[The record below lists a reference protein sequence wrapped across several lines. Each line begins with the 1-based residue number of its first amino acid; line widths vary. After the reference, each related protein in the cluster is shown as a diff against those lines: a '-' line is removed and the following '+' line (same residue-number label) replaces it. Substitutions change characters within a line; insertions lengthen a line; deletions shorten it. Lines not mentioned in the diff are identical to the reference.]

1 MKKALLL
8 MIAILVASIGSAT
21 AQNLTVQGT
30 VVAEKDGS
38 PIAGAYVLVSGTTI
52 GTITDGQGQFSI
64 SGVPSDSKEVIVTF
78 LGMTTV
84 SAPVQA
90 GPIKIVMH
98 EDATY
103 LDDVVV
109 VAFGATTKE
118 AFTGSATVVK
128 SDELAR
134 RQTTDVTNALVGK
147 VAGLQLRGNSG
158 QPGSSS
164 GSINIRGL
172 SSMYADIQPLV
183 IVDGS
188 PYTASL
194 TNIPQ
199 SDIESV
205 TVLKDAA
212 SAALYGARGAAGVI
226 IITTKTGKSKEA
238 VINVDMKWGVNSKAL
253 QDYDLVTDPGEYY
266 EAYYAQLYNKYFYGD
281 GMLHEQADLQA
292 NQQMLKNLQYNVFS
306 YPEGENLIV
315 NGKLNPK
322 ATLGRKVTY
331 NDTDYWMMPDNWTD
345 AAYKNSLRQ
354 EYNLSIN
361 GGTDRSNYYMSL
373 GYLNEDGIVDHS
385 NFQRVSAR
393 IKADY
398 NAKKWLKVGANLGFV
413 HSDQNQNSNW
423 GTDAGAANLF
433 AYTSSIGAIYP
444 IYVRTVDADGNVSIK
459 KDQYGNPAYDY
470 GVAATGYGVTRPYL
484 STGNP
489 LGANNYNKY
498 VTGGNQLNANA
509 FADIL
514 FTDYLKM
521 SINSTVIWGNS
532 TTSSFGNMFYGSSAA
547 SGGEISKAA
556 SEGFRTNNV
565 QTLTYF
571 DSFGSHNVTAMLGHE
586 YYNAKTK
593 NLSAHAKGM
602 FTPEIQEIGAAATK
616 DDSNSYST
624 EYNVEGFFVSA
635 QYDYANKYYA
645 SVSFRRDATSYFAPE
660 NRWGNFWSVGGAWII
675 SKENFMQNT
684 AWVDL
689 LKFKASVGQQGNDS
703 IGSYNYVDIY
713 KLSKATDTSMSA
725 AFAQKGNPDIT
736 WETTTNTNVGL
747 EFSFFQGRL
756 SGGLDVY
763 NKKTTDLLFW
773 TSIPESSGSRGM
785 YDNIG
790 DIRNYGVELSLNASL
805 VRTNLVDWSVFGN
818 LSHNKTRILTLPP
831 SKILDGGFSESANGY
846 LAYYYREG
854 GELNN
859 YYAPCYAG
867 VDELGKAM
875 FYKDVVK
882 VDAEGKE
889 TVIEKGTTTYDFN
902 DATKYEH
909 GSILPK
915 VFGGFGTELRIAGFD
930 LSLMFDYQIGGKVF
944 DMYYQGVVGSSENA
958 QGAGTAIHKDWK
970 KAWSPTNTSSNLPR
984 WQYGDSFSAA
994 SSDLFL
1000 TDASYLNFQ
1009 SFMVGY
1015 TIPEKLFRNKC
1026 KMRVYA
1032 AGENLWFWSARK
1044 GLDPRYAFE
1053 GNLNVLSYS
1062 PVRTISG
1069 GIQFTF

>member
-1 MKKALLL
+1 MKKRLVLL
-8 MIAILVASIGSAT
+8 MTCLFASIGLVM
-21 AQNLTVQGT
+21 AQNKQITGT
-30 VVAEKDGS
+30 VVSEAGE
-38 PIAGAYVLVSGTTI
+38 PLVGAYVIIEDANVGAMTDDAGAFTLNDVPATAKKLVVSM
-52 GTITDGQGQFSI
+52 
-64 SGVPSDSKEVIVTF
+64 
-78 LGMTTV
+78 LGMTTKV
-84 SAPVQA
+84 VDIVP
-90 GPIKIVMH
+90 GPINVTLAT
-98 EDATY
+98 DAEY

-128 SDELAR
+128 SDEIAK

-147 VAGLQLRGNSG
+147 VAGFQMRGGSG

-164 GSINIRGL
+164 GSINIRGI
-172 SSMYADIQPLV
+172 SSMYAGTEPLV

-226 IITTKTGKSKEA
+226 IITTKKGKTRDA
-238 VINVDMKWGVNSKAL
+238 VVNVDMKWGVNSRAI
-253 QDYDLVTDPGEYY
+253 QNYDLVTDPGEYY

-281 GMLHEQADLQA
+281 GMNQVDADLKA
-292 NQQMLKNLQYNVFS
+292 NQQMLSDLQYNVFS

-315 NGKLNPK
+315 NGKLNPN
-322 ATLGRKVTY
+322 ATLGRKVSY
-331 NDTDYWMMPDNWTD
+331 NGTDYWLTPDNWTD
-345 AAYKNSLRQ
+345 EAYKNSLRQ
-354 EYNLSIN
+354 EYNFSIN
-361 GGTDRSNYYMSL
+361 GGSDRSSYYMSL

-385 NFQRVSAR
+385 NFERISAR
-393 IKADY
+393 VKADY
-398 NAKKWLKVGANLGFV
+398 QAKKWMKVGANVGFV
-413 HSDQNQNSNW
+413 HSVQDQNSNW
-423 GTDAGAANLF
+423 GTSASSANLF
-433 AYTSSIGAIYP
+433 AYTSSVGAIYP
-444 IYVRTVDADGNVSIK
+444 VYVRVVDADGNVSIK
-459 KDQYGNPAYDY
+459 QDEYGNPAYDY

-498 VTGGNQLNANA
+498 GVIGNQMNANA
-509 FADIL
+509 YADIL
-514 FTDYLKM
+514 FTDFLKM

-532 TTSSFGNMFYGSSAA
+532 GISSFGNMFYGSSAA
-547 SGGEISKAA
+547 SGGEIEKAT

-571 DSFGSHNVTAMLGHE
+571 DTFGLHNVTAMLGHE
-586 YYNAKTK
+586 YYNAKTRY
-593 NLSAHAKGM
+593 LSAHAKGM
-602 FTPEIQEIGAAATK
+602 FTPEIPEIGAAATK
-616 DDSNSYST
+616 DTSNSYST
-624 EYNVEGFFVSA
+624 EYNVEGFFLSA
-635 QYDYANKYYA
+635 QYDYANKYYT

-660 NRWGNFWSVGGAWII
+660 NRWGNFWSVGGAWIL
-675 SKENFMQNT
+675 SKEGFMQN
-684 AWVDL
+684 AGWIDQ
-689 LKFKASVGQQGNDS
+689 LKLKASIGQQGNDD
-703 IGSYNYVDIY
+703 IGGYNYIDLY
-713 KLSKATDTSMSA
+713 KLAKATDTSMSA
-725 AFAQKGNPDIT
+725 AFAQKGNPNIT
-736 WETTTNTNVGL
+736 WETTTNFNVGV
-747 EFSFFQGRL
+747 EFSFWQGRL
-756 SGGLDVY
+756 SGTLDFY
-763 NKKTTDLLFW
+763 NKHTSDLLFW

-790 DIRNYGVELSLNASL
+790 DIRNRGVELTLNAVL

-818 LSHNKTRILTLPP
+818 ASHNRTKILTLPP
-831 SKILDGGFSESANGY
+831 SKILTGGFSESANGY
-846 LAYYYREG
+846 LTYYYREG

-859 YYAPCYAG
+859 YYAPSYAG
-867 VDELGKAM
+867 VDDLGQAM
-875 FYKDVVK
+875 FYKDLTVTNE
-882 VDAEGKE
+882 DGTT

-915 VFGGFGTELRIAGFD
+915 VFGGFGTDLRIGNFD
-930 LSLMFDYQIGGKVF
+930 LSLMFDYQLGGKVF
-944 DMYYQGVVGSSENA
+944 DMYYQGVIGSSENA
-958 QGAGTAIHKDWK
+958 QGAGMAIHKDWK

-1000 TDASYLNFQ
+1000 TSASYLNFQ

-1015 TIPEKLFRNKC
+1015 TVPDKLFKNKC
-1026 KMRVYA
+1026 KMRVYV

-1044 GLDPRYAFE
+1044 GLDPRYAYE
-1053 GNLNVLSYS
+1053 GNLSVLSYS
-1062 PVRTISG
+1062 PVRTVSG

>member
-1 MKKALLL
+1 MKKHLLLL
-8 MIAILVASIGSAT
+8 MTLLFASIGLAT
-21 AQNLTVQGT
+21 AQTLTVTGK
-30 VVAEKDGS
+30 VVAEKDGQ
-38 PIAGAYVLVSGTTI
+38 PIAGAYVLVNGTTI
-52 GTITDGQGQFSI
+52 GTITNENGEFGI
-64 SGVPSDSKEVIVTF
+64 REVPADAKEIIVTF
-78 LGMTTV
+78 LGMTTA
-84 SAPVQA
+84 SAPVQTE
-90 GPIKIVMH
+90 PVTVVMH

-128 SDELAR
+128 ADELSK
-134 RQTTDVTNALVGK
+134 RQTTDVTSALVGK
-147 VAGLQLRGNSG
+147 VAGLQLRGGSG

-164 GSINIRGL
+164 GSVNIRGI
-172 SSMYADIQPLV
+172 SSMYAGTEPLV

-212 SAALYGARGAAGVI
+212 SAALYGARGASGVI
-226 IITTKTGKSKEA
+226 IITTKTGKSKDA
-238 VINVDMKWGVNSKAL
+238 VINVDMKWGVNSKAI
-253 QDYDLVTDPGEYY
+253 QNYDLVTDPGEYY

-281 GMLHEQADLQA
+281 GMLHEDADMRA
-292 NQQMLKNLQYNVFS
+292 NSQMLQDLQYNVFS
-306 YPEGENLIV
+306 YPEGENLII
-315 NGKLNPK
+315 NGKLNPN
-322 ATLGRKVTY
+322 ATLGRKVSY
-331 NDTDYWMMPDNWTD
+331 NGTDYWMTPDNWTD
-345 AAYKNSLRQ
+345 EAYKNSLRQ
-354 EYNLSIN
+354 EYNVSVN
-361 GGTDRSNYYMSL
+361 GATDRSTYYMSI

-385 NFQRVSAR
+385 NFERISAR

-398 NAKKWLKVGANLGFV
+398 QAKKWLKVGTNVGLV

-423 GTDAGAANLF
+423 GTSSSSANLF
-433 AYTSSIGAIYP
+433 SYTSSVGAIYP
-444 IYVRTVDADGNVSIK
+444 VYVRVVDAEGNVSIK
-459 KDQYGNPAYDY
+459 TDQYGNPAYDY

-498 VTGGNQLNANA
+498 TVGGNQLNANA
-509 FADIL
+509 YADVL
-514 FTDYLKM
+514 FTDFLKL
-521 SINSTVIWGNS
+521 SVNSTVIWANS
-532 TTSSFGNMFYGSSAA
+532 TVSSFGNMFYGSSAA
-547 SGGEISKAA
+547 SGGEISKTAN
-556 SEGFRTNNV
+556 EGFRTNNV

-571 DSFGSHNVTAMLGHE
+571 DSFGSHNVNVMLGHE

-593 NLSAHAKGM
+593 YLWAHAKGM
-602 FTPEIQEIGAAATK
+602 FSPEIPEIGAAATK
-616 DDSNSYST
+616 DDSDSYST
-624 EYNVEGFFVSA
+624 EYNVEGYFLSA
-635 QYDYANKYYA
+635 QYDYANKYYV
-645 SVSFRRDATSYFAPE
+645 STSFRRDATSYFAPA
-660 NRWGNFWSVGGAWII
+660 NRWGNFWSVGAAWII
-675 SKENFMQNT
+675 NKENFMQN
-684 AWVDL
+684 AWWVDL
-689 LKFKASVGQQGNDS
+689 LKLKASVGQQGNDS
-703 IGSYNYVDIY
+703 IGSYNYVDLY

-725 AFAQKGNPDIT
+725 AFAQKGNPNIT
-736 WETTTNTNVGL
+736 WETTTNTNVGV
-747 EFSFFQGRL
+747 EFSLFQGRL
-756 SGGLDVY
+756 SGNLDVY
-763 NKKTTDLLFW
+763 NKKTSDLLFW

-790 DIRNYGVELSLNASL
+790 DILNYGVELSLNATL
-805 VRTNLVDWSVFGN
+805 VRSSLVDWSVFGN

-831 SKILDGGFSESANGY
+831 SKILTGGFSESANGY
-846 LAYYYREG
+846 ITYYYREG

-867 VDELGKAM
+867 VDELGQAM
-875 FYKDVVK
+875 FYMDVVE
-882 VDAEGKE
+882 VDENGNE

-902 DATKYEH
+902 EATKYEH

-915 VFGGFGTELRIAGFD
+915 VFGGFGTELRVGGFD
-930 LSLMFDYQIGGKVF
+930 LSLMFDYQLGGKVF
-944 DMYYQGVVGSSENA
+944 DMYYQGVVGSAENA
-958 QGAGTAIHKDWK
+958 QGAGMAIHKDWK
-970 KAWSPTNTSSNLPR
+970 KAWSPDNTSSTLPR

-1015 TIPEKLFRNKC
+1015 TLPEKLFRNKC

-1044 GLDPRYAFE
+1044 GLDPRYAYE

-1069 GIQFTF
+1069 GVQFTF

>member
-1 MKKALLL
+1 MIALLFT
-8 MIAILVASIGSAT
+8 SIGIAM
-21 AQNLTVQGT
+21 AQTLTVTGK
-30 VVAEKDGS
+30 VVAEKDGQ
-38 PIAGAYVLVSGTTI
+38 PIAGAYVLVNGTTI
-52 GTITDGQGQFSI
+52 GTITNDKGEFGI
-64 SGVPSDSKEVIVTF
+64 KEVPADAKEIIVTF

-90 GPIKIVMH
+90 GPLTVVMH

-118 AFTGSATVVK
+118 AFTGSATVIK
-128 SDELAR
+128 SDEIAK

-164 GSINIRGL
+164 GSINIRGI
-172 SSMYADIQPLV
+172 SSMYAGTEPLV

-188 PYTASL
+188 PYTSSL

-212 SAALYGARGAAGVI
+212 SAALYGARGASGVI
-226 IITTKTGKSKEA
+226 IITTKTGKSKDA
-238 VINVDMKWGVNSKAL
+238 VINVDMKWGVNSKAI

-281 GMLHEQADLQA
+281 GMLHEEADLLA
-292 NQQMLKNLQYNVFS
+292 NQQMLQDLQYNVFS
-306 YPEGENLIV
+306 YPEGENLII

-331 NDTDYWMMPDNWTD
+331 DGTDYWMTPDNWTD
-345 AAYKNSLRQ
+345 EAYKNSLRQ
-354 EYNLSIN
+354 EYNLSLN
-361 GGTDRSNYYMSL
+361 GATDRSSYYMSL

-385 NFQRVSAR
+385 NYQRISAR

-398 NAKKWLKVGANLGFV
+398 QAKKWLKVGTNVGFV

-423 GTDAGAANLF
+423 GTSANSANLF
-433 AYTSSIGAIYP
+433 SYTSSVGAIYP
-444 IYVRTVDADGNVSIK
+444 VFVRVIDPDGNVSIK
-459 KDQYGNPAYDY
+459 TDQYGNPAYDF

-498 VTGGNQLNANA
+498 TVGGNQLNANVY
-509 FADIL
+509 ADVL
-514 FTDYLKM
+514 FTDFLKL
-521 SINSTVIWGNS
+521 SVNSTVIWGNS
-532 TTSSFGNMFYGSSAA
+532 LTSSFGNMFYGSSAA
-547 SGGEISKAA
+547 SGGEIAKTA

-571 DSFGSHNVTAMLGHE
+571 DSFGSHNVNVMLGHE

-593 NLSAHAKGM
+593 YLWAHAKGM
-602 FTPEIQEIGAAATK
+602 FSPAIQEIGAAATK

-624 EYNVEGFFVSA
+624 EYNVEGYFLSA
-635 QYDYANKYYA
+635 QYDYNNKYYV
-645 SVSFRRDATSYFAPE
+645 SGSFRRDATSYFAPA
-660 NRWGNFWSVGGAWII
+660 NRWGNFWSVGAAWILT
-675 SKENFMQNT
+675 KESFMQNVH
-684 AWVDL
+684 WLDI
-689 LKFKASVGQQGNDS
+689 LKLKASVGQQGNDN
-703 IGSYNYVDIY
+703 IGSYNYIDLY

-736 WETTTNTNVGL
+736 WETTTNTNVGF
-747 EFSFFQGRL
+747 EFSLFQGRL
-756 SGGLDVY
+756 SGNLDAY
-763 NKKTTDLLFW
+763 HKKTSDLLFW

-790 DIRNYGVELSLNASL
+790 DILNYGVEFSLNATPI
-805 VRTNLVDWSVFGN
+805 RTRLVDWSIFGN
-818 LSHNKTRILTLPP
+818 LSHNKTKILSLPP
-831 SKILDGGFSESANGY
+831 SKILTGGFSESANGY
-846 LAYYYREG
+846 LTYYYREG

-867 VDELGKAM
+867 VDDLGQAM
-875 FYKDVVK
+875 FYKDIVEVDENGEEVVI
-882 VDAEGKE
+882 E
-889 TVIEKGTTTYDFN
+889 EKGTTTYDFN
-902 DATKYEH
+902 EATKYEH

-915 VFGGFGTELRIAGFD
+915 LFGGFGTELRIGGFD
-930 LSLMFDYQIGGKVF
+930 LSLMFDYQLGGKVF

-958 QGAGTAIHKDWK
+958 QGAGMAIHKDWK
-970 KAWSPTNTSSNLPR
+970 KAWSPTNTTSNLPR

-1000 TDASYLNFQ
+1000 TNASYLNFQ

-1015 TIPEKLFRNKC
+1015 TIPEKLFRSKC
-1026 KMRVYA
+1026 KMRIYA

-1053 GNLNVLSYS
+1053 GNLNILSYS

-1069 GIQFTF
+1069 GVQFTF